1 MITWPKNL
9 IEDLASRRAVIF
21 FGSGVSRNS
30 KGENDK
36 QPESWWKFL
45 ENIKIEAKRQR
56 KIKKDDLPSIER
68 LMSEN
73 DLLSVCDILKSA
85 IGREEFVK
93 KVRQEFKEPKYK
105 AAEIHQYIHKLD
117 LRTVITP
124 NFDEIYDNYASNASG
139 GTSTVKH
146 YKDVDLAESLR
157 GNERLIVKIHGTV
170 SRPNELIFTRGEYAK
185 ARNEYRSFYSL
196 IESLLRTHTFLF
208 LGCGLSDPDIR
219 LLLEDYAYSF
229 SHSRQHYFAIASDAL
244 GPVSSEVIGK
254 SLNLEFIKYSSQD
267 NHRELTTELGKLA
280 ELVERERAKLAEK
293 QLW

>member
-1 MITWPKNL
+1 MISWPCNL
-9 IEDLASRRAVIF
+9 IEDIAARRAVIF
-21 FGSGVSRNS
+21 FGSGISLNS
-30 KGENDK
+30 IGENGK
-36 QPESWWKFL
+36 RPESWWKFL
-45 ENIKIEAKRQR
+45 ENIKKEAKKQR
-56 KIKKDDLPSIER
+56 KVKAADLSSIER
-68 LMSEN
+68 LMNEN

-93 KVRQEFKEPKYK
+93 KIRQEFKEPKYK
-105 AAEIHQYIHKLD
+105 AAEIHKHIHKLD

-124 NFDEIYDNYASNASG
+124 NFDEIYDNYASSASG

-185 ARNEYRSFYSL
+185 ARNEHRSFYSL

-229 SHSRQHYFAIASDAL
+229 SHSRQHYFAISSDAL
-244 GPVSSEVIGK
+244 GPVSADVIGK
-254 SLNLEFIKYSSQD
+254 SLNLEFIKYSPES
-267 NHRELTTELGKLA
+267 NHQELTSDLGKLV